1 MSDVGAVVEF
11 RQHAEKPEA
20 ADWSPANEFDETV
33 GGIGVGRNQHGA
45 AGEFAV
51 VEGEEK
57 AAAGVPFLFVIAAQ
71 DECAALQLRD
81 ADENAEEIAEMTE
94 WLEDSVG
101 ESTDVSGETYTKNV
115 EGINFAAGVLEAN
128 QIHGTGAIGE
138 KRVKR
143 GLGAMVCE
151 IAQERVA
158 GAKRKKTER
167 DALGGRPSCEN
178 AVQDFM
184 GGSVAAD
191 CQKFAIALAISFAGK
206 MNGMPGA
213 SRSDDVDWQTLFA
226 QAGKGRT
233 SKLGRFAATGCGVD
247 DGQKAARAQSRGWRG
262 HWD

>member
-1 MSDVGAVVEF
+1 MFDVGAVVEF

-33 GGIGVGRNQHGA
+33 GGIGVGRYQHGA

-57 AAAGVPFLFVIAAQ
+57 AAAGVPFLFVIGAQ

-81 ADENAEEIAEMTE
+81 ADDNAEEIAEMTE
-94 WLEDSVG
+94 WLEDPVG

-143 GLGAMVCE
+143 GFRAIVCE
-151 IAQERVA
+151 IAQEGVA
-158 GAKRKKTER
+158 GAERKE
-167 DALGGRPSCEN
+167 A
-178 AVQDFM
+178 
-184 GGSVAAD
+184 
-191 CQKFAIALAISFAGK
+191 
-206 MNGMPGA
+206 
-213 SRSDDVDWQTLFA
+213 
-226 QAGKGRT
+226 
-233 SKLGRFAATGCGVD
+233 
-247 DGQKAARAQSRGWRG
+247 
-262 HWD
+262 